1 MGKTKMNKYGIVKM
15 ILTVFG
21 FAGIL
26 VFLVGA
32 IMCIGMMIRQNPD
45 QKKRDKYAKIDIDSF
60 SKFEVTSTNLNDG
73 KWDAVITNTAQGK
86 NESPQLQWQ
95 AVAGAASY
103 AIVMIDPDGSNWLH
117 WKAITDKTS
126 LEQGAYTGGTNEYI
140 GPYPPSG
147 THRYT
152 IYVFALKGTPF
163 AVDEKLDS
171 DGADIE
177 KIAKE
182 LNSSQ
187 MSEYNN
193 ILAVGIIEGTYS
205 KVD

>member
-1 MGKTKMNKYGIVKM
+1 MGKTKMNKYENVKI

-26 VFLVGA
+26 VFVAGA
-32 IMCIGMMIRQNPD
+32 IILHFAVDIKQ
-45 QKKRDKYAKIDIDSF
+45 YSKIDIESF